1 MKAIRLLF
9 CLIFVLPSF
18 AHALNFVRVAEN
30 NSMTVYVDVDSIAK
44 EGGYITANQ
53 IKEYKIPMDFG
64 GGKTFRSSLGL
75 AEIDCKLNVSRI
87 AFLDTFELNGLKG
100 KLLSHGVQVPMVSQI
115 KPNTMTADVRDFLCA
130 KAASTLSKGLATTL
144 YSAKT
149 MPLDY

>member
-1 MKAIRLLF
+1 MNAVRFLF
-9 CLIFVLPSF
+9 YALFLLPSF
-18 AHALNFVRVAEN
+18 ANALNFVRVAEN

-44 EGGYITANQ
+44 EGGYLTANQ

-75 AEIDCKLNVSRI
+75 AEIDCKLNTFRV

-115 KPNTMTADVRDFLCA
+115 KPNTVTADVRDFLC
-130 KAASTLSKGLATTL
+130 SKVAPE
-144 YSAKT
+144 KI
-149 MPLDY
+149 